1 MVKENKVIIYIKKRS
16 HSEDLDAIGSVIE
29 MAKQMKKLLE
39 TEDLRMEL
47 DAVIKGVR
55 FLKRLGISLVVF
67 LLCFQG
73 FLRND
78 YERVVHKD
86 SVFVSMEGRRAGQ
99 LAPIRFI
106 VCAGV
111 IFTFFLFWHFPSQ
124 NLKKEE
130 ERNTR
135 SFLFLIQTQIF

>member
-86 SVFVSMEGRRAGQ
+86 SVFVSMEGGGLASWRRFVS
-99 LAPIRFI
+99 L
-106 VCAGV
+106 CARASFSHFFFFG
-111 IFTFFLFWHFPSQ
+111 IFLLKIWKKK
-124 NLKKEE
+124 KKE
-130 ERNTR
+130 TR
-135 SFLFLIQTQIF
+135 AHFSF